1 MPILSVI
8 IGALSADLPLD
19 WSVDPTDWDVRR
31 FASEAIRGGAL
42 RGVETTASPSEMFEA
57 YVVDRFTSPDGQR
70 HIYLRP
76 SGAFAGP
83 RSA

>member
-19 WSVDPTDWDVRR
+19 WNVDPTDWDVRR
-31 FASEAIRGGAL
+31 LALEAVRSGAVRGLAPPAL
-42 RGVETTASPSEMFEA
+42 PESFDS

-70 HIYLRP
+70 RIYLRP
-76 SGAFAGP
+76 QVPFAGP

>member
-19 WSVDPTDWDVRR
+19 AVGEPTDWDVRR
-31 FASEAIRGGAL
+31 LAVEAIRGGAV
-42 RGVETTASPSEMFEA
+42 RGLSNLALPPGAFDG

-70 HIYLRP
+70 RIYLRP
-76 SGAFAGP
+76 QVPFGGP